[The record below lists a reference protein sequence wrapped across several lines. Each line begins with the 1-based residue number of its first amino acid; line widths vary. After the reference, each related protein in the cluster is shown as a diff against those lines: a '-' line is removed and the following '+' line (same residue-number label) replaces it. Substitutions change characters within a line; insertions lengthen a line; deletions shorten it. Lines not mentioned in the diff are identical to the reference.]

1 MIKIE
6 LKDGAIIEVEKGSSI
21 IDVAKKISEGLARV
35 TLAGL
40 VNGEVQDL
48 RHKLTEDCK
57 LEILTFDSLEGK
69 KHIGIQHPT

>member
-48 RHKLTEDCK
+48 RH
-57 LEILTFDSLEGK
+57 
-69 KHIGIQHPT
+69 IGIQHPT

>member
-1 MIKIE
+1 ME
-6 LKDGAIIEVEKGSSI
+6 LLLKQKRQFNNRCG
-21 IDVAKKISEGLARV
+21 KKISEGLARV

>member
-40 VNGEVQDL
+40 VNGEV
-48 RHKLTEDCK
+48 
-57 LEILTFDSLEGK
+57 
-69 KHIGIQHPT
+69 

>member
-1 MIKIE
+1 M
-6 LKDGAIIEVEKGSSI
+6 
-21 IDVAKKISEGLARV
+21 AKKISEGLARV